1 MNDASANPIFVA
13 LLFILRCLV
22 PLAIL
27 FGISYLLR
35 KMGLVAIEAPE
46 PPENRD
52 EGGEALE
59 ETTGESLEPSEAS
72 PNDTPTVE
80 HNKERSQ

>member
-1 MNDASANPIFVA
+1 MNDPAANPIFVA

-35 KMGLVAIEAPE
+35 RFGLVSIDSPE
-46 PPENRD
+46 PPEESEPPEKSD
-52 EGGEALE
+52 EEAH
-59 ETTGESLEPSEAS
+59 EAPL
-72 PNDTPTVE
+72 PNT
-80 HNKERSQ
+80 KE

>member
-1 MNDASANPIFVA
+1 MSESPANPVIVA

-35 KMGLVAIEAPE
+35 RLGFVAETPE
-46 PPENRD
+46 PPSGYD
-52 EGGEALE
+52 EEGETPPSPTEA
-59 ETTGESLEPSEAS
+59 ESKK
-72 PNDTPTVE
+72 
-80 HNKERSQ
+80 KEGDSTHDRA

>member
-1 MNDASANPIFVA
+1 MNETAANPVFVA

-35 KMGLVAIEAPE
+35 RMGLVVIESPE
-46 PPENRD
+46 PPEESD
-52 EGGEALE
+52 EQDDGPHNN
-59 ETTGESLEPSEAS
+59 TKES
-72 PNDTPTVE
+72 
-80 HNKERSQ
+80 

>member
-1 MNDASANPIFVA
+1 MNETVASPVFVA

-35 KMGLVAIEAPE
+35 KFGLVVIENPE
-46 PPENRD
+46 PPEEQEEDEIPEENRK
-52 EGGEALE
+52 EA
-59 ETTGESLEPSEAS
+59 
-72 PNDTPTVE
+72 
-80 HNKERSQ
+80 

>member
-1 MNDASANPIFVA
+1 MNETASNPVFVA

-35 KMGLVAIEAPE
+35 RFGLVSIESPE
-46 PPENRD
+46 PPEEAEDQD
-52 EGGEALE
+52 EEPQKSDK
-59 ETTGESLEPSEAS
+59 ES
-72 PNDTPTVE
+72 
-80 HNKERSQ
+80 

>member
-1 MNDASANPIFVA
+1 MSETVANPVFVA

-35 KMGLVAIEAPE
+35 RMGWVVIENPE
-46 PPENRD
+46 PPE
-52 EGGEALE
+52 
-59 ETTGESLEPSEAS
+59 ESDKQDDS
-72 PNDTPTVE
+72 P
-80 HNKERSQ
+80 HNNTKES

>member
-1 MNDASANPIFVA
+1 MNDASTNPIFVA

-46 PPENRD
+46 PPDDRG

-59 ETTGESLEPSEAS
+59 EATGESLEPSEAS
-72 PNDTPTVE
+72 PNETPTVE
-80 HNKERSQ
+80 PNKEP

>member
-1 MNDASANPIFVA
+1 MNETANPVFVA

-35 KMGLVAIEAPE
+35 RFGLVVIDKPE
-46 PPENRD
+46 PPD
-52 EGGEALE
+52 EERYDDDDEDDLSL
-59 ETTGESLEPSEAS
+59 TDTKES
-72 PNDTPTVE
+72 
-80 HNKERSQ
+80 

>member
-1 MNDASANPIFVA
+1 LEEPIVEGEAMNETPASPVFVT

-35 KMGLVAIEAPE
+35 KLGLVAETPE
-46 PPENRD
+46 PPSGYEDNGD
-52 EGGEALE
+52 IHAPPADINE
-59 ETTGESLEPSEAS
+59 EKKGDPAHD
-72 PNDTPTVE
+72 NA
-80 HNKERSQ
+80 

>member
-1 MNDASANPIFVA
+1 MNETAGNPVFVA

-35 KMGLVAIEAPE
+35 RFGLVVIEAPE
-46 PPENRD
+46 PPDERD
-52 EGGEALE
+52 DED
-59 ETTGESLEPSEAS
+59 ESSQE
-72 PNDTPTVE
+72 DQ
-80 HNKERSQ
+80 KES

>member
-1 MNDASANPIFVA
+1 MNETAGNPVFVA

-35 KMGLVAIEAPE
+35 RFGLVVLEAPE
-46 PPENRD
+46 PPDERD
-52 EGGEALE
+52 DED
-59 ETTGESLEPSEAS
+59 ESSQE
-72 PNDTPTVE
+72 DQ
-80 HNKERSQ
+80 KES

>member
-1 MNDASANPIFVA
+1 MNEPSASPLFVA

-35 KMGLVAIEAPE
+35 KLGLVAETPE
-46 PPENRD
+46 PPSGYEENGDDQPSSED
-52 EGGEALE
+52 EKKKKKNK
-59 ETTGESLEPSEAS
+59 TKK
-72 PNDTPTVE
+72 
-80 HNKERSQ
+80 KER

>member
-1 MNDASANPIFVA
+1 MNETAANPVFVA

-35 KMGLVAIEAPE
+35 RFGLVVIDNPE
-46 PPENRD
+46 PPEEPDNQENNSATD
-52 EGGEALE
+52 
-59 ETTGESLEPSEAS
+59 TKES
-72 PNDTPTVE
+72 
-80 HNKERSQ
+80 